1 MVLGAVSAAV
11 GGRPGLITG
20 AAGVV
25 VVPLAP
31 LIAAHGQAYMAP
43 AVVLA
48 TVIIGLCAILR
59 LGESRVLS

>member
-1 MVLGAVSAAV
+1 M
-11 GGRPGLITG
+11 
-20 AAGVV
+20 V

-43 AVVLA
+43 AVVLS

-59 LGESRVLS
+59 LGESRALLTRPLAVQGA